1 MSWPA
6 AERKDATAL
15 HAFNSKRSMRH
26 KLFAYPR
33 SCRLVRSAD
42 FDAVYRH
49 GRRRSSPSFA
59 IFYRPNELDI
69 SRFGMSVKRT
79 LGGAVLRNRIRRRMR
94 EILRLNRQEIASGWD
109 IVIHPRPSALTA
121 DYALLSAELLKLLQ
135 TLRA

>member
-15 HAFNSKRSMRH
+15 HAFNPKRL

-33 SCRLVRSAD
+33 SCRLVRRAD

-59 IFYRPNELDI
+59 IFFRHNELDI

-79 LGGAVLRNRIRRRMR
+79 LGGAVLRNRIRRRIR

-121 DYALLSAELLKLLQ
+121 DYAPLSAELLKLLQ